1 MKKLLI
7 ILILS
12 NQIYTKPL
20 FSEREFN
27 RVKALCAPLKNDS
40 YHRIARVAVNIRR
53 IYQSEVLKGLEENLS
68 SDDLQILSHF
78 NINTP
83 KELLVVAFHSLEY
96 KQEFSKKEF
105 TYLSKVYDMEGHA
118 DAADVEEDDCCVC
131 FEKCNKL
138 LMCKHYLCQ
147 SCFDQWRKRTFVF
160 SCPMC
165 RRTYTNDELSN
176 YNVRIEVQ
184 DSRAELVSAMRRRL
198 RFVDDGICHY
208 LVF

>member
-118 DAADVEEDDCCVC
+118 DAADV
-131 FEKCNKL
+131 
-138 LMCKHYLCQ
+138 
-147 SCFDQWRKRTFVF
+147 
-160 SCPMC
+160 
-165 RRTYTNDELSN
+165 
-176 YNVRIEVQ
+176 
-184 DSRAELVSAMRRRL
+184 
-198 RFVDDGICHY
+198 
-208 LVF
+208 